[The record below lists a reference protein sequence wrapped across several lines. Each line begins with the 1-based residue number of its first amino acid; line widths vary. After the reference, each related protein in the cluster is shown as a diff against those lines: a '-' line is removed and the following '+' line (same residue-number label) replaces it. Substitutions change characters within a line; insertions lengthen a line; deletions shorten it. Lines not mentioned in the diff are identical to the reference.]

1 MFTNILYV
9 KKIFNILHIITN
21 IKSMKTTI
29 MLKKC
34 TYVLVASLLTFT
46 SCKEEVKPSE
56 VEARKEIVSELEK
69 AGLQKKSSNDDEI
82 IAAMNVIY
90 KTPYASLNDENK
102 GVLQAWNDAIGYN
115 GAQDLYDDMFAS
127 FNMSEQVASLI
138 SEYSEKEYTSVHER
152 DVYNQAVSLLFQKEN
167 DEKAYDLTVNTFT
180 EIYTVASKTL
190 SDKGVSIDSK
200 SWNKGMTKNFAE
212 YWYVH
217 SSRILEANA
226 RAKTTTLNEF
236 LKREES

>member
-1 MFTNILYV
+1 MFNNILYV
-9 KKIFNILHIITN
+9 MKIFNILHVITN

-29 MLKKC
+29 MLKKS
-34 TYVLVASLLTFT
+34 TYVLVACLLAFT
-46 SCKEEVKPSE
+46 SCKEVKPSE
-56 VEARKEIVSELEK
+56 VEARKEIVSELEN

-102 GVLQAWNDAIGYN
+102 GILKVWNEAIGYN

-167 DEKAYDLTVNTFT
+167 NEEAYNKIVNTFS
-180 EIYTVASKTL
+180 EIYSVAGKSL
-190 SDKGVSIDSK
+190 SDKGAKVDAQ
-200 SWNKGMTKNFAE
+200 SWNKGMTKNFTE

-217 SSRILEANA
+217 SSRILEADA
-226 RAKTTTLNEF
+226 RAKSTTLNEF